1 MRLRFV
7 PSLALVER
15 GEMEYMCDIGY
26 IVERAD
32 INFCALG
39 NVVIQYF

>member
-1 MRLRFV
+1 
-7 PSLALVER
+7 
-15 GEMEYMCDIGY
+15 MECMCDIGY

-32 INFCALG
+32 INFRALG